1 MMEQLHIHLGQP
13 LRWLMWHP
21 AHAEVTASGELAELA
36 DLAQLGEKAHRC
48 QVTVWLPGQEVVLT
62 EAKLPAGSARLLPQL
77 IPNALEDEL
86 ASEIE
91 ALHFAWPANAKP
103 AGVEQPIPVAIVSR
117 ERMQTWLDALQAAGI
132 ECDEMY
138 ADYFMLPV
146 TENGAQLQLG
156 NTHIVRE
163 AQWRGFSIEQPLPFR
178 LEQTDIS
185 AHFELPLLAATQ
197 ADKALAINLRQG
209 DFRAARKR
217 RQMSGS
223 LPWRPLA
230 VAAAAALVMVFAQQW
245 VTYSKLGGEVDALQ
259 AAIEST
265 YRDAFPNTTR
275 IVNVRS
281 QLRQQLET
289 VGAASTAPT
298 TGTANGVQ
306 LFAQLEP
313 AFRATPDM
321 QLEWVRYNSGTLSLQ
336 MRVSEFEALQQFQQ
350 VASNSG
356 LQVNQGQVTNQD
368 GVVTGTIEVRAAQA
382 EG

>member
-1 MMEQLHIHLGQP
+1 
-13 LRWLMWHP
+13 MWHP

-281 QLRQQLET
+281 QLRQQLES

-368 GVVTGTIEVRAAQA
+368 GVVTGTLEVRAAQA